1 MSFVAP
7 QAQDVRQVLSA
18 VMNECSSAA
27 SPQVED
33 AVAAVITV
41 EHDLT
46 YLPDT
51 LRALLRQSLL
61 PRLLII
67 ADCSGSTVEPLYAQF
82 PVDGPARVE
91 VQVVRARGASSFG
104 DAVNKALGYARLPG
118 RIRALWLLH
127 DDCRPLDDHCLDK
140 LVDTWHSN
148 PTASLLGAKQYDWQG
163 EGLRDVGRYAYHHRT
178 VSLVVDSEPDQEQ
191 YDARQDVFAVSLAGV
206 LVPMQTIKDLGG
218 PGSWAGTF
226 GQADDL
232 CRRICLSGGRVVVV
246 PSARMAHASA
256 RVSGLRDR
264 SGRPVQP
271 DHRLDASMGPMLARE
286 RYLLTDFALPWW
298 LLVWLWRILAALWFM
313 ALDLIG
319 KRPYRALCRLCAPW
333 RILARPAALLT
344 MRRRLTSAC
353 HGSPRRLDVLQAN
366 GQQIRQWRQ
375 RRQAFHDQQ
384 EHPMLSHLALAHLRK
399 QFLRRLAWAS
409 GMTIAVLVALVATHW
424 PLCRAIFSGGAVH
437 APSLPSSGADWSSL
451 LAAATTSWSWA
462 GGVGQPA
469 VPAPFLLVL
478 LPFALLT
485 GGHMAQAMALMLLTE
500 TGLAALSFWA
510 LAGVVTRSNPIRVL
524 LGLLW
529 ACLAFAL
536 GMVDGL
542 QLPMLTVMAFM
553 PAAFAFVSKAVGLY
567 QTEAPVRP
575 KASVQQAA
583 LASICF
589 LPVLAAEPQLM
600 LAMIPLFIVAIC
612 LVSSHRIMLLLM
624 PLPSVLA
631 LAPTLVNSLHHA
643 SQGLWRQ
650 LFSDLMI
657 PSADLTGRPRTG
669 SLGELLTRLLG
680 LDVSALWPIRWR
692 PELWRPAALAC
703 CLLTVALLAFIALVV
718 PRALKAARILWIT
731 VLLGLVLALVSQAV
745 CTGLDQTGPVA
756 GSVLPGMMMAFMGL
770 LTCLGLLAG
779 RAVRSFSPLAP
790 GHDQASDGNADR
802 PPLPPAQSFPTST
815 VSVDDGGRVLR
826 LLLGLV
832 LGLVTAGVAVAGLA
846 APVGGPLSADGR
858 QLPAVAVDYLD
869 KDPSHRVL
877 VLTSPSHGRVAYS
890 GLHTSRGELIDASPA
905 LRAQRVDGGQMTGE
919 DVLSH
924 SVAALMANADSK
936 AVAAVTDLG
945 FGGIYVPVDRSGAAG
960 LGSTPND
967 DLVSNITAS
976 DGAQQVV
983 ANAQGTYFR
992 LSSQSGEDTGVDMTG
1007 VRRAEA
1013 STWRRVWLWAL
1024 CLILLGYCLVALPR
1038 PSCFGREQL

>member
-1 MSFVAP
+1 M
-7 QAQDVRQVLSA
+7 
-18 VMNECSSAA
+18 
-27 SPQVED
+27 
-33 AVAAVITV
+33 AAVITV

-409 GMTIAVLVALVATHW
+409 GMTIAVLAALVATHW

-779 RAVRSFSPLAP
+779 RAVRPFSPLAP

>member
-1 MSFVAP
+1 M
-7 QAQDVRQVLSA
+7 
-18 VMNECSSAA
+18 
-27 SPQVED
+27 
-33 AVAAVITV
+33 AAVITV

-779 RAVRSFSPLAP
+779 RAVRPFSPLAP

-905 LRAQRVDGGQMTGE
+905 LCAQRVDGGQMTGE

>member
-779 RAVRSFSPLAP
+779 RAVRPFSPLAP

-905 LRAQRVDGGQMTGE
+905 LCAQRVDGGQMTGE

>member
-1 MSFVAP
+1 M
-7 QAQDVRQVLSA
+7 
-18 VMNECSSAA
+18 
-27 SPQVED
+27 
-33 AVAAVITV
+33 AAVITV

-529 ACLAFAL
+529 DCLAFAL

-779 RAVRSFSPLAP
+779 RAVRPFSPLAP

-1013 STWRRVWLWAL
+1013 STWRKVWLWAL

>member
-1 MSFVAP
+1 M
-7 QAQDVRQVLSA
+7 
-18 VMNECSSAA
+18 
-27 SPQVED
+27 
-33 AVAAVITV
+33 AAVITV

-353 HGSPRRLDVLQAN
+353 HGSPRRLDVLQAS

-680 LDVSALWPIRWR
+680 LDISAPWPIRWR

-779 RAVRSFSPLAP
+779 RAVRPFSPLAP

>member
-1 MSFVAP
+1 M
-7 QAQDVRQVLSA
+7 
-18 VMNECSSAA
+18 
-27 SPQVED
+27 
-33 AVAAVITV
+33 AAVITV

-353 HGSPRRLDVLQAN
+353 HGSPRRLDVLQAS

-692 PELWRPAALAC
+692 PELWRPVALAC

-779 RAVRSFSPLAP
+779 RAVRPFSPLAP

-815 VSVDDGGRVLR
+815 ASVDDGGRVLR

-919 DVLSH
+919 NVLSH

>member
-18 VMNECSSAA
+18 VMNECSPAA
-27 SPQVED
+27 SPHVED

-61 PRLLII
+61 PRILVI
-67 ADCSGSTVEPLYAQF
+67 ADCSGATVEPLYAQF
-82 PVDGPARVE
+82 PVDGSARVE

-104 DAVNKALGYARLPG
+104 DAVGKALGYARLPG

-127 DDCRPLDDHCLDK
+127 DDCRPMDKHCLDK

-191 YDARQDVFAVSLAGV
+191 YDARQDVFAVSLAGA
-206 LVPMQTIKDLGG
+206 LVSMQTMKDLGG
-218 PGSWAGTF
+218 PGAWASTF

-246 PSARMAHASA
+246 PSVRMAHASA
-256 RVSGLRDR
+256 RMNGLRDR
-264 SGRPVQP
+264 NGRPVQP
-271 DHRLDASMGPMLARE
+271 DRPLDASMGPILARE

-298 LLVWLWRILAALWFM
+298 LLVWLWRVLAALWFM
-313 ALDLIG
+313 AVDLIG

-353 HGSPRRLDVLQAN
+353 HGGPRRLDVLQAN

-384 EHPMLSHLALAHLRK
+384 EHPMLSHLALAHLRQ

-424 PLCRAIFSGGAVH
+424 PLCRSIFSGGAIH
-437 APSLPSSGADWSSL
+437 APFLPSSGAAWSQL

-462 GGVGQPA
+462 GGIGQPA

-485 GGHMAQAMALMLLTE
+485 GGHVAQAMALMLLTE
-500 TGLAALSFWA
+500 MGLAALSFWA

-536 GMVDGL
+536 GIVDGL

-553 PAAFAFVSKAVGLY
+553 PAAFAFVFKAVGLY
-567 QTEAPVRP
+567 QTEAPVHP

-583 LASICF
+583 LASVCF

-600 LAMIPLFIVAIC
+600 LAIIPLFIMAIC
-612 LVSSHRIMLLLM
+612 LVPAHRIMLLLM
-624 PLPSVLA
+624 PLPSVLS
-631 LAPTLVNSLHHA
+631 LMPTLVNSLHHA
-643 SQGLWRQ
+643 NQGLWKQ
-650 LFSDLMI
+650 IFADLMV
-657 PSADLTGRPRTG
+657 PSADLTGKPRTG
-669 SLGELLTRLLG
+669 SLGELLARLLG
-680 LDVSALWPIRWR
+680 MDVSALWPVRWR
-692 PELWRPAALAC
+692 PELWRPATLAC
-703 CLLTVALLAFIALVV
+703 CLLAVALLAFVALVV
-718 PRALKAARILWIT
+718 PRVLRAARILWIT
-731 VLLGLVLALVSQAV
+731 VLLGLILALVSQAV

-779 RAVRSFSPLAP
+779 RAVRPFSPLAP
-790 GHDQASDGNADR
+790 GHDDGEADR
-802 PPLPPAQSFPTST
+802 PPLPPAQSSSTST
-815 VSVDDGGRVLR
+815 AAVDGDGRVLR

-832 LGLVTAGVAVAGLA
+832 LALVTVGVAVVGLA

-877 VLTSPSHGRVAYS
+877 VLTSPSHGRVAYT
-890 GLHTSRGELIDASPA
+890 GLHTTRGELIDASPA
-905 LRAQRVDGGQMTGE
+905 LRAQRVNGRKMAGE

-924 SVAALMANADSK
+924 AAAALMANADSK

-983 ANAQGTYFR
+983 ANVQGAYFR
-992 LSSQSGEDTGVDMTG
+992 LSSQSGKDVGVDMTG
-1007 VRRAEA
+1007 VSQAEA
-1013 STWRRVWLWAL
+1013 STWRRVWLWTL
-1024 CLILLGYCLVALPR
+1024 GLVLLGYCLVALPR
-1038 PSCFGREQL
+1038 PGYFGGEQL

>member
-1 MSFVAP
+1 M
-7 QAQDVRQVLSA
+7 
-18 VMNECSSAA
+18 
-27 SPQVED
+27 
-33 AVAAVITV
+33 AAVITV

-536 GMVDGL
+536 GIVDGL

-779 RAVRSFSPLAP
+779 RAVRPFSPLAP

>member
-1 MSFVAP
+1 M
-7 QAQDVRQVLSA
+7 
-18 VMNECSSAA
+18 
-27 SPQVED
+27 
-33 AVAAVITV
+33 AAVITV

-353 HGSPRRLDVLQAN
+353 HGSPRRLDVLQAS

-529 ACLAFAL
+529 DCLAFAL

-779 RAVRSFSPLAP
+779 RAVRPFSPLAP

>member
-1 MSFVAP
+1 M
-7 QAQDVRQVLSA
+7 
-18 VMNECSSAA
+18 
-27 SPQVED
+27 
-33 AVAAVITV
+33 AAVITV

-353 HGSPRRLDVLQAN
+353 HGSPRRLDVLQAS

-409 GMTIAVLVALVATHW
+409 GMTIAVLAALVATHW

-779 RAVRSFSPLAP
+779 RAVRPFSPLAP

>member
-1 MSFVAP
+1 M
-7 QAQDVRQVLSA
+7 
-18 VMNECSSAA
+18 
-27 SPQVED
+27 
-33 AVAAVITV
+33 AAVITV

-61 PRLLII
+61 PRILVI
-67 ADCSGSTVEPLYAQF
+67 ADCSGATAEPLYAQF
-82 PVDGPARVE
+82 PVDGPARME
-91 VQVVRARGASSFG
+91 VQVVRARGSSSFG
-104 DAVNKALGYARLPG
+104 DALDKALGYARLPG

-127 DDCRPLDDHCLDK
+127 DDCRPLDRHCLDK

-148 PTASLLGAKQYDWQG
+148 PTASLLGSKQYDWQG
-163 EGLRDVGRYAYHHRT
+163 QGLRDVGRYAYHHGT

-191 YDARQDVFAVSLAGV
+191 YDARQDVFAVSLAGA
-206 LVPMQTIKDLGG
+206 LVPMQTMKDLGG
-218 PGSWAGTF
+218 PGAWAGTF
-226 GQADDL
+226 GQSDDL

-256 RVSGLRDR
+256 RMSGLRDR
-264 SGRPVQP
+264 NGRPVQP
-271 DHRLDASMGPMLARE
+271 DRPLDASIGPMLARE

-298 LLVWLWRILAALWFM
+298 PLVWLWRILAACWFM
-313 ALDLIG
+313 AVDLIG

-344 MRRRLTSAC
+344 MRRRLTSVC
-353 HGSPRRLDVLQAN
+353 HGGPRRLDILQAN
-366 GQQIRQWRQ
+366 SQQIRQWQQ
-375 RRQAFHDQQ
+375 RRKAFRDQQ
-384 EHPMLSHLALAHLRK
+384 EHPMLSHLALAHLR
-399 QFLRRLAWAS
+399 QQLLRRLAWAS
-409 GMTIAVLVALVATHW
+409 GMTLAVLVALVATHW
-424 PLCRAIFSGGAVH
+424 PLCRAVFSGEAVH
-437 APSLPSSGADWSSL
+437 APSLPSSGADWSRL
-451 LAAATTSWSWA
+451 LAATTTSWSWA

-485 GGHMAQAMALMLLTE
+485 GGHVAQAMPLMLLAE

-529 ACLAFAL
+529 TGLAFAL
-536 GMVDGL
+536 GVVDGL

-553 PAAFAFVSKAVGLY
+553 PAAFAFVFKAVGLY

-589 LPVLAAEPQLM
+589 VPVLAAEPQLM
-600 LAMIPLFIVAIC
+600 LAMIPLFIMAIC
-612 LVSSHRIMLLLM
+612 LVPSHRAMLLLM
-624 PLPSVLA
+624 PLPSALA
-631 LAPTLVNSLHHA
+631 LAPTLANSLHHA
-643 SQGLWRQ
+643 NQGLWRQ
-650 LFSDLMI
+650 LFADLMI
-657 PSADLTGRPRTG
+657 PSADLTGRPRVG

-680 LDVSALWPIRWR
+680 LDVSALWPLRWR
-692 PELWRPAALAC
+692 PELWRPTTLAC
-703 CLLTVALLAFIALVV
+703 CLLAVALLAFIALVV
-718 PRALKAARILWIT
+718 PRVLKAARILWIT
-731 VLLGLVLALVSQAV
+731 VLLGLGLALVSQAV
-745 CTGLDQTGPVA
+745 CTGLDETGSVA
-756 GSVLPGMMMAFMGL
+756 GSVLPGMMMALMGML
-770 LTCLGLLAG
+770 ACLGLLAG
-779 RAVRSFSPLAP
+779 RAVRPFSPLAP
-790 GHDQASDGNADR
+790 GHDQAPDGDDDR
-802 PPLPPAQSFPTST
+802 PPLPPAQSGI
-815 VSVDDGGRVLR
+815 SVAVVDGGGRVLR
-826 LLLGLV
+826 LLLGLA
-832 LGLVTAGVAVAGLA
+832 LALVTAGVAVVGLA
-846 APVGGPLSADGR
+846 APEGGPLSADDR
-858 QLPAVAVDYLD
+858 RLPAVAVDYLD

-877 VLTSPSHGRVAYS
+877 VLTSPSHGRVAYN

-905 LRAQRVDGGQMTGE
+905 LRVQRVNGRRMAGE
-919 DVLSH
+919 DVLSR
-924 SVAALMANADSK
+924 SAAALMANADSK

-992 LSSQSGEDTGVDMTG
+992 LSSQSGKDVGVDMAG
-1007 VRRAEA
+1007 VRQAEA

-1024 CLILLGYCLVALPR
+1024 GLVLLGYCLVALPR
-1038 PSCFGREQL
+1038 PGYFGGEQL

>member
-1 MSFVAP
+1 
-7 QAQDVRQVLSA
+7 
-18 VMNECSSAA
+18 MNECSSAA

-191 YDARQDVFAVSLAGV
+191 YNARQDVFAVSLAGV

-353 HGSPRRLDVLQAN
+353 HGSPRRLDVLQAS

-424 PLCRAIFSGGAVH
+424 PLCRAIFLGGAVH

-680 LDVSALWPIRWR
+680 LDISAPWPIRWR

-779 RAVRSFSPLAP
+779 RAVRPFSPLAP

>member
-1 MSFVAP
+1 M
-7 QAQDVRQVLSA
+7 
-18 VMNECSSAA
+18 
-27 SPQVED
+27 
-33 AVAAVITV
+33 AAVITV

-409 GMTIAVLVALVATHW
+409 GMTIAVLAALVATHW

-779 RAVRSFSPLAP
+779 RAVRPFSPLAP

-1013 STWRRVWLWAL
+1013 STWRKVWLWAL

>member
-1 MSFVAP
+1 M
-7 QAQDVRQVLSA
+7 
-18 VMNECSSAA
+18 
-27 SPQVED
+27 
-33 AVAAVITV
+33 AAVITV

-680 LDVSALWPIRWR
+680 LDVSAPWPIRWR

-779 RAVRSFSPLAP
+779 RAVRPFSPLAP

>member
-1 MSFVAP
+1 M
-7 QAQDVRQVLSA
+7 
-18 VMNECSSAA
+18 
-27 SPQVED
+27 
-33 AVAAVITV
+33 AAVITV

-692 PELWRPAALAC
+692 PELWRPVALAC

-779 RAVRSFSPLAP
+779 RAVRPFSPLAP

-1013 STWRRVWLWAL
+1013 STWRKVWLWAL

>member
-1 MSFVAP
+1 M
-7 QAQDVRQVLSA
+7 
-18 VMNECSSAA
+18 
-27 SPQVED
+27 
-33 AVAAVITV
+33 AAVITV

-271 DHRLDASMGPMLARE
+271 DHRLDASMGPILARE

-353 HGSPRRLDVLQAN
+353 HGSPRRLDVLQAS

-409 GMTIAVLVALVATHW
+409 GMTIAVLAALVATHW

-779 RAVRSFSPLAP
+779 RAVRPFSPLAP

>member
-1 MSFVAP
+1 
-7 QAQDVRQVLSA
+7 
-18 VMNECSSAA
+18 MNECSSAA

-779 RAVRSFSPLAP
+779 RAVRPFSPLAP
-790 GHDQASDGNADR
+790 GHDQTSDGNADR

-945 FGGIYVPVDRSGAAG
+945 FGGIYVPVDRSGTAG

-1013 STWRRVWLWAL
+1013 STWRKVWLWAL

>member
-1 MSFVAP
+1 M
-7 QAQDVRQVLSA
+7 
-18 VMNECSSAA
+18 
-27 SPQVED
+27 
-33 AVAAVITV
+33 AAVITV

-353 HGSPRRLDVLQAN
+353 HGSPRRLDVLQAS

-424 PLCRAIFSGGAVH
+424 PLCRAIFLGGAVH

-680 LDVSALWPIRWR
+680 LDISAPWPIRWR

-779 RAVRSFSPLAP
+779 RAVRPFSPLAP

-1038 PSCFGREQL
+1038 SSCFGREQL

>member
-1 MSFVAP
+1 M
-7 QAQDVRQVLSA
+7 
-18 VMNECSSAA
+18 
-27 SPQVED
+27 
-33 AVAAVITV
+33 AAVITV

-353 HGSPRRLDVLQAN
+353 HGSPRRLDVLQAS

-779 RAVRSFSPLAP
+779 RAVRPFSPLAP

-1013 STWRRVWLWAL
+1013 STWRKVWLWAL

>member
-1 MSFVAP
+1 M
-7 QAQDVRQVLSA
+7 
-18 VMNECSSAA
+18 
-27 SPQVED
+27 
-33 AVAAVITV
+33 AAVITV

-61 PRLLII
+61 PRILVI
-67 ADCSGSTVEPLYAQF
+67 ADCSGATAEPLYAQF

-104 DAVNKALGYARLPG
+104 DALDKALGYARLPG

-127 DDCRPLDDHCLDK
+127 DDSRPLDRHCLDK

-148 PTASLLGAKQYDWQG
+148 PTASLLGSKQYDWQG
-163 EGLRDVGRYAYHHRT
+163 EGLRDVGRYAYHHGT
-178 VSLVVDSEPDQEQ
+178 VSLVVDNEPDQEQ
-191 YDARQDVFAVSLAGV
+191 YDARQDVFAVSLAGA
-206 LVPMQTIKDLGG
+206 LVPMQTMKDLGG
-218 PGSWAGTF
+218 PGAWAGTF
-226 GQADDL
+226 GQSDDL

-256 RVSGLRDR
+256 RMSGLRDR
-264 SGRPVQP
+264 NGRLVQSDRP
-271 DHRLDASMGPMLARE
+271 LDAFIDPLLARE
-286 RYLLTDFALPWW
+286 RYLLTDFALLWW
-298 LLVWLWRILAALWFM
+298 PLVWLWRILAACWFM
-313 ALDLIG
+313 AVDLIG

-344 MRRRLTSAC
+344 MRRRLTSVC
-353 HGSPRRLDVLQAN
+353 HGGPRRLDILQAN
-366 GQQIRQWRQ
+366 SQQIRQWQQ
-375 RRQAFHDQQ
+375 RRKAFRDQQ
-384 EHPMLSHLALAHLRK
+384 EHPMLSHLALAHLR
-399 QFLRRLAWAS
+399 QQLLRRLAWTS
-409 GMTIAVLVALVATHW
+409 GMTLVVLAALVATHW
-424 PLCRAIFSGGAVH
+424 PLCRTVFSGGAIH
-437 APSLPSSGADWSSL
+437 APSLPSSGADWSRL

-485 GGHMAQAMALMLLTE
+485 GGHVAQAVALMLLAE
-500 TGLAALSFWA
+500 TGLTALSFWA

-536 GMVDGL
+536 GIVDGL

-553 PAAFAFVSKAVGLY
+553 PAAFAFVCKAVGLY
-567 QTEAPVRP
+567 QAEAPVRP

-600 LAMIPLFIVAIC
+600 LAMIPLFIMAIC
-612 LVSSHRIMLLLM
+612 LVPSHRVMLLLI
-624 PLPSVLA
+624 PLPSALA
-631 LAPTLVNSLHHA
+631 LAPTLANSLHHA
-643 SQGLWRQ
+643 NQGLWRQ
-650 LFSDLMI
+650 LFADLMI
-657 PSADLTGRPRTG
+657 PSADLTGHPGIG

-680 LDVSALWPIRWR
+680 LDVSALWPFRWR
-692 PELWRPAALAC
+692 PELWRPTTLAC
-703 CLLTVALLAFIALVV
+703 CLLAIALLAFIALIV

-745 CTGLDQTGPVA
+745 CTGLDETGPVA

-770 LTCLGLLAG
+770 LACLGLLAG
-779 RAVRSFSPLAP
+779 RAVRPFSPLAP
-790 GHDQASDGNADR
+790 VHDQVSEDDADR
-802 PPLPPAQSFPTST
+802 SPLPSAQSAD
-815 VSVDDGGRVLR
+815 SVAAVDGGGRVPR

-832 LGLVTAGVAVAGLA
+832 LALATAGVAVAGLV

-858 QLPAVAVDYLD
+858 QLPAVAVDYMD

-877 VLTSPSHGRVAYS
+877 VLTSPSHGRVAYT

-905 LRAQRVDGGQMTGE
+905 LRVQRVNGRQMAGE
-919 DVLSH
+919 EVLSR
-924 SVAALMANADSK
+924 STAALMANADSN

-945 FGGIYVPVDRSGAAG
+945 FGGIYVPADRSGAAG

-976 DGAQQVV
+976 DGAQQVM

-992 LSSQSGEDTGVDMTG
+992 LSSQSGKNVGVDMAG
-1007 VRRAEA
+1007 IRRAEA
-1013 STWRRVWLWAL
+1013 STWRRVWLWTL
-1024 CLILLGYCLVALPR
+1024 GLVLLGYCLVALPR
-1038 PSCFGREQL
+1038 PSYFGGDQL

>member
-1 MSFVAP
+1 M
-7 QAQDVRQVLSA
+7 
-18 VMNECSSAA
+18 
-27 SPQVED
+27 
-33 AVAAVITV
+33 AAVITV

-779 RAVRSFSPLAP
+779 RAVRPFSPLAP

>member
-1 MSFVAP
+1 M
-7 QAQDVRQVLSA
+7 
-18 VMNECSSAA
+18 
-27 SPQVED
+27 
-33 AVAAVITV
+33 AAVITV

-779 RAVRSFSPLAP
+779 RAVRPFSPLAP

-1013 STWRRVWLWAL
+1013 STWRKVWLWAL

>member
-1 MSFVAP
+1 
-7 QAQDVRQVLSA
+7 
-18 VMNECSSAA
+18 
-27 SPQVED
+27 
-33 AVAAVITV
+33 
-41 EHDLT
+41 
-46 YLPDT
+46 
-51 LRALLRQSLL
+51 
-61 PRLLII
+61 
-67 ADCSGSTVEPLYAQF
+67 
-82 PVDGPARVE
+82 
-91 VQVVRARGASSFG
+91 
-104 DAVNKALGYARLPG
+104 
-118 RIRALWLLH
+118 
-127 DDCRPLDDHCLDK
+127 
-140 LVDTWHSN
+140 
-148 PTASLLGAKQYDWQG
+148 
-163 EGLRDVGRYAYHHRT
+163 
-178 VSLVVDSEPDQEQ
+178 
-191 YDARQDVFAVSLAGV
+191 
-206 LVPMQTIKDLGG
+206 
-218 PGSWAGTF
+218 
-226 GQADDL
+226 
-232 CRRICLSGGRVVVV
+232 
-246 PSARMAHASA
+246 
-256 RVSGLRDR
+256 
-264 SGRPVQP
+264 
-271 DHRLDASMGPMLARE
+271 
-286 RYLLTDFALPWW
+286 
-298 LLVWLWRILAALWFM
+298 
-313 ALDLIG
+313 
-319 KRPYRALCRLCAPW
+319 
-333 RILARPAALLT
+333 
-344 MRRRLTSAC
+344 
-353 HGSPRRLDVLQAN
+353 
-366 GQQIRQWRQ
+366 
-375 RRQAFHDQQ
+375 
-384 EHPMLSHLALAHLRK
+384 MLSHLALAHLRK

-680 LDVSALWPIRWR
+680 LDVSAPWPIRWR

-779 RAVRSFSPLAP
+779 RAVRPFSPLAP

-967 DLVSNITAS
+967 DLVSNVTAS

>member
-1 MSFVAP
+1 M
-7 QAQDVRQVLSA
+7 
-18 VMNECSSAA
+18 
-27 SPQVED
+27 
-33 AVAAVITV
+33 AAVITV

-206 LVPMQTIKDLGG
+206 LVPVQTIKDLGG

-353 HGSPRRLDVLQAN
+353 HGSPRRLDVLQAS

-692 PELWRPAALAC
+692 PELWRPVALAC

-779 RAVRSFSPLAP
+779 RAVRPFSPLAP

-992 LSSQSGEDTGVDMTG
+992 LSSQSDEDTGVDMTG

>member
-1 MSFVAP
+1 M
-7 QAQDVRQVLSA
+7 
-18 VMNECSSAA
+18 
-27 SPQVED
+27 
-33 AVAAVITV
+33 AAVITV

-529 ACLAFAL
+529 DCLAFAL

-779 RAVRSFSPLAP
+779 RAVRPFSPLAP

>member
-353 HGSPRRLDVLQAN
+353 HGSPRRLDVLQAS

-1007 VRRAEA
+1007 VRQAEA

>member
-1 MSFVAP
+1 
-7 QAQDVRQVLSA
+7 
-18 VMNECSSAA
+18 MNECSSAA

-529 ACLAFAL
+529 DCLAFAL

-779 RAVRSFSPLAP
+779 RAVRPFSPLAP

>member
-1 MSFVAP
+1 M
-7 QAQDVRQVLSA
+7 
-18 VMNECSSAA
+18 
-27 SPQVED
+27 
-33 AVAAVITV
+33 AAVITV

-271 DHRLDASMGPMLARE
+271 DHRLDASMGPILARE

-353 HGSPRRLDVLQAN
+353 HGSPRRLDVLQAS

-409 GMTIAVLVALVATHW
+409 GMTIAVLAALVATHW

-779 RAVRSFSPLAP
+779 RAVRPFSPLAP

-1013 STWRRVWLWAL
+1013 STWRKVWLWAL

-1038 PSCFGREQL
+1038 SSCFGREQL

>member
-1 MSFVAP
+1 M
-7 QAQDVRQVLSA
+7 
-18 VMNECSSAA
+18 
-27 SPQVED
+27 
-33 AVAAVITV
+33 AAVITV

-67 ADCSGSTVEPLYAQF
+67 ADCSGATVEPLYAQF

-91 VQVVRARGASSFG
+91 VQVVRARGATSFG
-104 DAVNKALGYARLPG
+104 DAVDKALGYARLPS

-127 DDCRPLDDHCLDK
+127 DDCRPLDNHCLDK

-191 YDARQDVFAVSLAGV
+191 YDARQDVFAVSLAGA
-206 LVPMQTIKDLGG
+206 LVPMQTMKDLGG
-218 PGSWAGTF
+218 PGAWAGTF

-246 PSARMAHASA
+246 PSARMAHAGA

-264 SGRPVQP
+264 NGRPVHP
-271 DHRLDASMGPMLARE
+271 DHRLDASMGPILARE

-298 LLVWLWRILAALWFM
+298 LLAWLWRVLAALWFM

-353 HGSPRRLDVLQAN
+353 HGGPRRLDVLQAN

-384 EHPMLSHLALAHLRK
+384 EHPMLSHLALAHLRQ

-409 GMTIAVLVALVATHW
+409 GMTVAVLVGLVATHW

-437 APSLPSSGADWSSL
+437 APSLPSSGADWSRL

-478 LPFALLT
+478 LPFAALT
-485 GGHMAQAMALMLLTE
+485 GGHMAQAMALMLLAE
-500 TGLAALSFWA
+500 AGLAALSFWA

-553 PAAFAFVSKAVGLY
+553 PAAFAFVFKAVGLY
-567 QTEAPVRP
+567 QTEAPVHP

-589 LPVLAAEPQLM
+589 LPVLAAEPQLI
-600 LAMIPLFIVAIC
+600 LAMIPLFIMAIC
-612 LVSSHRIMLLLM
+612 LVPSHRIMLLLM

-643 SQGLWRQ
+643 NQGLWRQ

-657 PSADLTGRPRTG
+657 PSADLTGQPRTG

-680 LDVSALWPIRWR
+680 PDVPALWPIRWR
-692 PELWRPAALAC
+692 PELWRPATLAC
-703 CLLTVALLAFIALVV
+703 CLLAVALLAFIALVV

-731 VLLGLVLALVSQAV
+731 VLLGLALALVSQAV

-779 RAVRSFSPLAP
+779 RAVRPFSPLAP
-790 GHDQASDGNADR
+790 GHDQAPDGNADR
-802 PPLPPAQSFPTST
+802 PPLPPAQSSPTSA
-815 VSVDDGGRVLR
+815 VSVSDGGRVLR

-846 APVGGPLSADGR
+846 APVGGPLAADGR

-877 VLTSPSHGRVAYS
+877 VLTSPSHGRVAYT
-890 GLHTSRGELIDASPA
+890 GLHTSRGELIDAAPA
-905 LRAQRVDGGQMTGE
+905 LRAQRVNGGQMAGE

-924 SVAALMANADSK
+924 SAAALMANADSK

-945 FGGIYVPVDRSGAAG
+945 FGGIYVPVDRSEAAG

-976 DGAQQVV
+976 DGAQQVA

-992 LSSQSGEDTGVDMTG
+992 LSSRSGKDVGVDMTG
-1007 VRRAEA
+1007 VRQAEA
-1013 STWRRVWLWAL
+1013 SIWRRVWLWTL

-1038 PSCFGREQL
+1038 PSYFGGEQL

>member
-1 MSFVAP
+1 M
-7 QAQDVRQVLSA
+7 
-18 VMNECSSAA
+18 
-27 SPQVED
+27 
-33 AVAAVITV
+33 AAVITV

-353 HGSPRRLDVLQAN
+353 HGSPRRLDVLQAS

-424 PLCRAIFSGGAVH
+424 PLCRAIFLGGAVH

-680 LDVSALWPIRWR
+680 LDISAPWPIRWR

-779 RAVRSFSPLAP
+779 RAVRPFSPLAP

>member
-1 MSFVAP
+1 M
-7 QAQDVRQVLSA
+7 
-18 VMNECSSAA
+18 
-27 SPQVED
+27 
-33 AVAAVITV
+33 AAVITV

-779 RAVRSFSPLAP
+779 RAVRPFSPLAP

-832 LGLVTAGVAVAGLA
+832 LGLVTVGVAVAGLA

-1013 STWRRVWLWAL
+1013 STWRKVWLWAL

>member
-1 MSFVAP
+1 M
-7 QAQDVRQVLSA
+7 
-18 VMNECSSAA
+18 
-27 SPQVED
+27 
-33 AVAAVITV
+33 AAVITV

-333 RILARPAALLT
+333 RILARPAGLLT

-703 CLLTVALLAFIALVV
+703 CLLTVSLLAFIALVV

-779 RAVRSFSPLAP
+779 RAVRPFSPLAP
-790 GHDQASDGNADR
+790 GHDQTSDGNADR

-945 FGGIYVPVDRSGAAG
+945 FGGIYVPVDRSGTAG

-1013 STWRRVWLWAL
+1013 STWRKVWLWAL

>member
-1 MSFVAP
+1 
-7 QAQDVRQVLSA
+7 
-18 VMNECSSAA
+18 MNECSPAA
-27 SPQVED
+27 SPHVED

-51 LRALLRQSLL
+51 LRDLLRQSLL
-61 PRLLII
+61 PRVLVI
-67 ADCSGSTVEPLYAQF
+67 ADCSGSTTEPLYAQF

-104 DAVNKALGYARLPG
+104 DALDKALGYARLPG

-127 DDCRPLDDHCLDK
+127 DDCRPLDNHCLDE

-163 EGLRDVGRYAYHHRT
+163 QGLHDVGRYAYHHRT
-178 VSLVVDSEPDQEQ
+178 VSLVVDSEPDQQQ
-191 YDARQDVFAVSLAGV
+191 YDARQDVFAVSLAGA
-206 LVPMQTIKDLGG
+206 LVPMQTMKDLGG
-218 PGSWAGTF
+218 PGAWAGTF

-232 CRRICLSGGRVVVV
+232 CRRICLSGGRVVIV
-246 PSARMAHASA
+246 PNARVAHAGARM
-256 RVSGLRDR
+256 SGLRDR
-264 SGRPVQP
+264 NGRAVQP
-271 DHRLDASMGPMLARE
+271 DHPLDASMGPILARE

-298 LLVWLWRILAALWFM
+298 PLVWLWRVLAALWFM
-313 ALDLIG
+313 AVDLMG

-333 RILARPAALLT
+333 RILANPAALFT

-353 HGSPRRLDVLQAN
+353 HGGPRRLDILQAN

-384 EHPMLSHLALAHLRK
+384 EHPMLSHLALAHLRQ

-409 GMTIAVLVALVATHW
+409 GMTIAVLAALVATHW
-424 PLCRAIFSGGAVH
+424 PLCRAIFSGGAIH
-437 APSLPSSGADWSSL
+437 APSLPSSGADWSQL
-451 LAAATTSWSWA
+451 LTAATTSWSWA

-485 GGHMAQAMALMLLTE
+485 GGHVAQAMALMLLAE

-536 GMVDGL
+536 GIVDGL

-553 PAAFAFVSKAVGLY
+553 PAAFAFVFKAVGLY
-567 QTEAPVRP
+567 QTEAPVHP

-600 LAMIPLFIVAIC
+600 LAMIPLFIMAIC
-612 LVSSHRIMLLLM
+612 LVPSHRVMLLLM
-624 PLPSVLA
+624 PLPSALA

-643 SQGLWRQ
+643 NQGLFRQ
-650 LFSDLMI
+650 LFADLMI
-657 PSADLTGRPRTG
+657 PSTGLTGQPRTG
-669 SLGELLTRLLG
+669 SLGQLLARLLG
-680 LDVSALWPIRWR
+680 LDVSALWPLRWR
-692 PELWRPAALAC
+692 PELWRPATLAC
-703 CLLTVALLAFIALVV
+703 CLLVVALLAFITLVV
-718 PRALKAARILWIT
+718 PRALKTARILWST
-731 VLLGLVLALVSQAV
+731 VLLGLILALISQAV
-745 CTGLDQTGPVA
+745 CTGLDETGPVA
-756 GSVLPGMMMAFMGL
+756 GSVLPGVMLAFMGL
-770 LTCLGLLAG
+770 LACLGLLAG
-779 RAVRSFSPLAP
+779 RAVRPFSPLAP
-790 GHDQASDGNADR
+790 GHDQVPDGDADR
-802 PPLPPAQSFPTST
+802 PPLPPAQSSSTSAAA
-815 VSVDDGGRVLR
+815 VDGGGRIVR

-832 LGLVTAGVAVAGLA
+832 LTLVTAGVAAAGLA
-846 APVGGPLSADGR
+846 APVGGPLSADDR
-858 QLPAVAVDYLD
+858 QLPAVAVDYLN

-877 VLTSPSHGRVAYS
+877 VLTSPSHGRVAYT
-890 GLHTSRGELIDASPA
+890 GLHTSRGDLIDASPA
-905 LRAQRVDGGQMTGE
+905 LRAQRVNGGQMAGQ
-919 DVLSH
+919 DVLSR
-924 SVAALMANADSK
+924 SAAALMANADSK
-936 AVAAVTDLG
+936 AVAAVSGMG
-945 FGGIYVPVDRSGAAG
+945 FGGIYVPADRSGAAG
-960 LGSTPND
+960 MGSTPND

-976 DGAQQVV
+976 DGAQQV
-983 ANAQGTYFR
+983 ATNAQGTYFR
-992 LSSQSGEDTGVDMTG
+992 LSSQSGRDVGVNMTG
-1007 VRRAEA
+1007 AHQAAA
-1013 STWRRVWLWAL
+1013 STWRRIWLWTL
-1024 CLILLGYCLVALPR
+1024 GLVLLGYCLVALPR
-1038 PSCFGREQL
+1038 PGYFGGEQL

>member
-1 MSFVAP
+1 M
-7 QAQDVRQVLSA
+7 
-18 VMNECSSAA
+18 
-27 SPQVED
+27 
-33 AVAAVITV
+33 AAVITV

-353 HGSPRRLDVLQAN
+353 HGSPRRLDVLQAS

-779 RAVRSFSPLAP
+779 RAVRPFSPLAP

>member
-1 MSFVAP
+1 M
-7 QAQDVRQVLSA
+7 
-18 VMNECSSAA
+18 
-27 SPQVED
+27 
-33 AVAAVITV
+33 AAVITV

-191 YDARQDVFAVSLAGV
+191 YNARQDVFAVSLAGV

-353 HGSPRRLDVLQAN
+353 HGSPRRLDVLQAS

-424 PLCRAIFSGGAVH
+424 PLCRAIFLGGAVH

-680 LDVSALWPIRWR
+680 LDISAPWPIRWR

-779 RAVRSFSPLAP
+779 RAVRPFSPLAP

>member
-1 MSFVAP
+1 M
-7 QAQDVRQVLSA
+7 
-18 VMNECSSAA
+18 
-27 SPQVED
+27 
-33 AVAAVITV
+33 
-41 EHDLT
+41 
-46 YLPDT
+46 
-51 LRALLRQSLL
+51 
-61 PRLLII
+61 
-67 ADCSGSTVEPLYAQF
+67 
-82 PVDGPARVE
+82 
-91 VQVVRARGASSFG
+91 
-104 DAVNKALGYARLPG
+104 
-118 RIRALWLLH
+118 
-127 DDCRPLDDHCLDK
+127 
-140 LVDTWHSN
+140 DTWHSN

-226 GQADDL
+226 GQADDF

-692 PELWRPAALAC
+692 PELWRPVALAC

-779 RAVRSFSPLAP
+779 RAVRPFSPLAP

-877 VLTSPSHGRVAYS
+877 VLTSPSHGCVAYS

-1013 STWRRVWLWAL
+1013 STWRKVWLWAL

>member
-1 MSFVAP
+1 M
-7 QAQDVRQVLSA
+7 
-18 VMNECSSAA
+18 
-27 SPQVED
+27 
-33 AVAAVITV
+33 AAVITV

-779 RAVRSFSPLAP
+779 RAVRPFSPLAP

-1007 VRRAEA
+1007 VRQAEA

>member
-1 MSFVAP
+1 M
-7 QAQDVRQVLSA
+7 
-18 VMNECSSAA
+18 
-27 SPQVED
+27 
-33 AVAAVITV
+33 AAVITV

-127 DDCRPLDDHCLDK
+127 DDCRPLDDHCLDR

-246 PSARMAHASA
+246 PSARMAHARA

-271 DHRLDASMGPMLARE
+271 DHRLDASMGLMLARE

-409 GMTIAVLVALVATHW
+409 GMTIAVLAALVATHW

-779 RAVRSFSPLAP
+779 RAVRPFSPLAP